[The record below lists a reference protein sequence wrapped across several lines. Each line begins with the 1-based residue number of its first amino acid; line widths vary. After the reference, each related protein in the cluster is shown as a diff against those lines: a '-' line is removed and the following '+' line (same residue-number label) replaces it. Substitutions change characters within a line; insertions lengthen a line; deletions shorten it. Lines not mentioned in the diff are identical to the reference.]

1 MADIKINLLPW
12 REELREQRKKEFL
25 NVIVGVLLLA
35 GVIIF
40 GFDRYY
46 SGAIDTQTARNN
58 FLKQE
63 IKVLEGRIQEIQL
76 LQQKRNE
83 LLSRMKVIQALQ
95 GNRPIIV
102 RLFDELARQLAPRVF
117 FTDLRLVG
125 KTLSIRGIAESN
137 NRISSQLR
145 NLSESDWFDKPNVT
159 EINADPNYGP
169 QASQFTLTVEQS
181 TPKKE
186 EEVE

>member
-12 REELREQRKKEFL
+12 REERREARKKEFL
-25 NVIVGVLLLA
+25 NVLLGTLLLA
-35 GVIIF
+35 GMIIG
-40 GFDRYY
+40 GFDRFYNNE
-46 SGAIDTQTARNN
+46 IDMQSARNE
-58 FLKQE
+58 FLGKE
-63 IKVLEGRIQEIQL
+63 IKVLEGRIDEIKL

-83 LLSRMKVIQALQ
+83 LLSRMKVIQELQ

-117 FTDLRLVG
+117 FSNLKLVDKDLAI
-125 KTLSIRGIAESN
+125 SGIAESN
-137 NRISSQLR
+137 TRISSQLR

-169 QASQFTLTVEQS
+169 QASQFALSVQQS
-181 TPKKE
+181 TPDKE
-186 EEVE
+186 EEK